1 VTQIPKSASR
11 PRNVSISSAAAKAV
25 AALGATSDGE
35 GAIVNS
41 VVYTA
46 GDALTYERL
55 ADIVHSVLGR
65 KLQRVQW
72 SVPMLKDE
80 LANDANIPIK
90 NYRVVFA
97 QGRGVSW
104 EVGKK
109 RRNEDALLGR
119 HS

>member
-1 VTQIPKSASR
+1 
-11 PRNVSISSAAAKAV
+11 
-25 AALGATSDGE
+25 
-35 GAIVNS
+35 
-41 VVYTA
+41 
-46 GDALTYERL
+46 
-55 ADIVHSVLGR
+55 
-65 KLQRVQW
+65 
-72 SVPMLKDE
+72 MLKDE
-80 LANDANIPIK
+80 LANDANNPIK